1 MIKSLKVFGYAVGA
15 KEPGFV
21 IFGASVKKGESLE
34 KVKDKLIE
42 TIEGSLKQKPMTSKE
57 LNRTKA
63 QMETMYERAFAD
75 PEGFGVGLSEY
86 IALGDWR
93 LFFYGRDK
101 TKASYRRP
109 LGESA
114 NTSVATSTPKASGC
128 KALGMR

>member
-1 MIKSLKVFGYAVGA
+1 M
-15 KEPGFV
+15 

-34 KVKDKLIE
+34 KLKISLFE

-86 IALGDWR
+86 ICAGR
-93 LFFYGRDK
+93 LETFLL
-101 TKASYRRP
+101 RP
-109 LGESA
+109 
-114 NTSVATSTPKASGC
+114 
-128 KALGMR
+128 R

>member
-1 MIKSLKVFGYAVGA
+1 M
-15 KEPGFV
+15 

-101 TKASYRRP
+101 TKDVTAQQADSAADKYFVRDNRVVGLFIPDEQSSARRDHKSSER
-109 LGESA
+109 G
-114 NTSVATSTPKASGC
+114 
-128 KALGMR
+128 